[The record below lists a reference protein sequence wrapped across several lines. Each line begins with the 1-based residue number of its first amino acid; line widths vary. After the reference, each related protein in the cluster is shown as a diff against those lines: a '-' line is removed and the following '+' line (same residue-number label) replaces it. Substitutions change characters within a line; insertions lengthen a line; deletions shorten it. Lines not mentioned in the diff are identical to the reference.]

1 MNQTTRQRITGS
13 LVLAITALILLPV
26 IFDGEGSYQPAV
38 QVNIPARPQQPAPT
52 QTDPQRPV
60 ITADSDAIRIRP
72 ESPVTVIADNTPTG
86 QTAQTVQTAPQ
97 VATAQPL
104 QTADSVAAVE
114 PGETDQ
120 ASDNAQTIEAAVDQ
134 RSTATVESVA
144 PAGADAQSG
153 AVNQP
158 AAAAP
163 VAASTAAAAA
173 TSMPPASLDAQGLPE
188 GWSVRLGSFSS
199 ADNASALVT
208 RLQAAGH
215 RAYTRRVDSS
225 QGILTA
231 VFVGPLVNR
240 PAAQTLLERLRQDF
254 QLNGMIVR
262 YEIDPL

>member
-1 MNQTTRQRITGS
+1 LNQTTRQRITGS

-97 VATAQPL
+97 VATAQPS

-144 PAGADAQSG
+144 PAGADAESV

-158 AAAAP
+158 VGAAA
-163 VAASTAAAAA
+163 VAASTATAAA
-173 TSMPPASLDAQGLPE
+173 TSTPPASLDAQGLPE

-199 ADNASALVT
+199 ADNASALVI

>member
-97 VATAQPL
+97 VATAPPL

-158 AAAAP
+158 VAAAP

>member
-158 AAAAP
+158 VAAAP